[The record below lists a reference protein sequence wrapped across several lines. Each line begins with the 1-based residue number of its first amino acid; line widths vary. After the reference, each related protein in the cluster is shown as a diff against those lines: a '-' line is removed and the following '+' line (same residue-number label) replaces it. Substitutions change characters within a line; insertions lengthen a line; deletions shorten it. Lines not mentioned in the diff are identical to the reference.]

1 MHATDSPRNAVQ
13 STKKAS
19 ASVLSESEDKNSE
32 DDWPNANE
40 ARSNRRRV
48 RVERPSEELCH
59 WPETPRAG
67 LGDKLS
73 DGHRVRRTHRRKR
86 NVQGMLGLV
95 TIASESRTMSADVRA
110 VIAVRD
116 RRGDDC
122 EAGKTCPEL
131 PKVTEGITA
140 SNAFG

>member
-1 MHATDSPRNAVQ
+1 M
-13 STKKAS
+13 
-19 ASVLSESEDKNSE
+19 
-32 DDWPNANE
+32 
-40 ARSNRRRV
+40 
-48 RVERPSEELCH
+48 ERPSEELCH

-73 DGHRVRRTHRRKR
+73 DGHRQENSSKEAERPGHA
-86 NVQGMLGLV
+86 GLV

-110 VIAVRD
+110 VIAARD

-131 PKVTEGITA
+131 PKVTEVITA
-140 SNAFG
+140 SKAFG